1 MSTQP
6 GRGASAAANADPL
19 KFEVIEG
26 VAEITLNRPEK
37 MNSLNAAM
45 HAALIGR
52 LRQLPRDPSIRAVLL
67 TGSGRAFCA
76 GQDLGER
83 KVAPGDAPRDLSQ
96 TIEQTWN
103 PLARALRNLEVPVV
117 CAVNGVAAGAGANI
131 ALACDIVLAAR
142 SASFIQSFS
151 RIGLIP
157 DAGGTYYLPRLLG
170 TARAMAVAM
179 LAERI
184 TAPQAEAW
192 GLIWRVVDD
201 ESLMEEARSLVRHL
215 ATQPT
220 KGLGM
225 LKKAIYASLDHSFEE
240 QLEME
245 RRLQGICGFTKD
257 YREGVAAFLEKR
269 QPRFIGE

>member
-1 MSTQP
+1 MSMQSDQD
-6 GRGASAAANADPL
+6 ASSAAKDEPL
-19 KFEVIEG
+19 IFEVIEG
-26 VAEITLNRPEK
+26 VAEITLNRPGK
-37 MNSLNAAM
+37 MNSLNAAI

-52 LRQLPRDPSIRAVLL
+52 LKQIARDPSVRAVLL

-103 PLARALRNLEVPVV
+103 PLARALRNLEVPIV
-117 CAVNGVAAGAGANI
+117 CAVNGVAAGAGVNI
-131 ALACDIVLAAR
+131 ALACDIVLAAQ

-170 TARAMAVAM
+170 TARAMGVAM
-179 LAERI
+179 LGERI
-184 TAPQAEAW
+184 TAAQAETW
-192 GLIWRVVDD
+192 GLIWRVIDD
-201 ESLMEEARSLVRHL
+201 ATLMDEARALVRHL

-245 RRLQGICGFTKD
+245 RRTQGICGFTKD

-269 QPRFIGE
+269 PPRFIGE